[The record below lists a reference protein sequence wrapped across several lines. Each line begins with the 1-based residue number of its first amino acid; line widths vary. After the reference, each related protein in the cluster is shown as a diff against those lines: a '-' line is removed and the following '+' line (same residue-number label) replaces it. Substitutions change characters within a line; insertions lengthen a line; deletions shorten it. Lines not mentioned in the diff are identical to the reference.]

1 MKKQLSEDQFQE
13 CVRTMD
19 VGKQTVEIAHGVLV
33 LGKRQSA
40 FVESLGLS
48 KGAVSQAVKRVWVA
62 FVEKNLSHGYEQV
75 YAVLPLHQANIVKQW
90 AEDAMKRECKK

>member
-33 LGKRQSA
+33 LGKKQSA
-40 FVESLGLS
+40 FVASLGLS

-62 FVEKNLSHGYEQV
+62 FVEKNLPQGYEQV
-75 YAVLPLHQANIVKQW
+75 SAVLPQHQAYIVKKW
-90 AEDAMKRECKK
+90 AEDAIKRECKK